1 MDAQPTHKRQSVNQP
16 ESPENTGSEALPEA
30 TLLDVRGLKC
40 PMPLLKAK
48 KALNGLEPG
57 GLLRVI
63 ATDPG
68 SERDFETFSAQSGH
82 ALLEFEHR
90 ADEYVYLLRKKD
102 A

>member
-1 MDAQPTHKRQSVNQP
+1 MAEPHPV
-16 ESPENTGSEALPEA
+16 
-30 TLLDVRGLKC
+30 LLDASGLTC

-48 KALNGLEPG
+48 KALNELAAG

-68 SERDFETFSAQSGH
+68 SVRDFEVFSQQSGH
-82 ALLEFEHR
+82 ALLESKQSDGRYE
-90 ADEYVYLLRKKD
+90 YLLRKK